1 MRIGI
6 DLGGTK
12 IAAGLVDDEH
22 GGVVMRFLRQPT
34 PVEKGSAAIIGA
46 ICDLACNLTDFAKN
60 QGYKIDAA
68 GIAVPELVDN
78 DGKICSSW
86 NFPLHGLNREIS
98 AALGGL
104 PVVIDSDV
112 RAAAH
117 AEARFGS
124 GAGRRC
130 FVYVS
135 LGTGMSYSFC
145 LNGRPWH
152 GANGFAIHFASSVLA
167 LPTEIQGLVRANV
180 EDFASGKGMETS
192 YRQRSGLELIEGVRS
207 LEKMGAAGD
216 VLALRILDEAGE
228 VTGRLLAQMVNM
240 LDPEI
245 VVLGGGLGTS
255 EGRYRA
261 QCEHFM
267 RENIWAERCRAL
279 PLLSAKLDEKA
290 GVIGAALAS
299 KDFFKADFP

>member
-12 IAAGLVDDEH
+12 IAAGLVDENS
-22 GGVVMRFLRQPT
+22 GAVMHFLRQAT
-34 PVEKGSAAIIGA
+34 PVKEGSAAIIDTMRNMA
-46 ICDLACNLTDFAKN
+46 CDLADFAKN
-60 QGYKIDAA
+60 QGDGIDSV

-78 DGKICSSW
+78 DGKICSLW
-86 NFPLHGLNREIS
+86 NFPLPDLDKEIS

-112 RAAAH
+112 RAAAR
-117 AEARFGS
+117 AEARFGA
-124 GAGRRC
+124 GAGRMC

-152 GANGFAIHFASSVLA
+152 GANGFAIHFASSILA
-167 LPTEIQGLVRANV
+167 LPTEIQGLVRANA
-180 EDFASGKGMETS
+180 ENFASGKGMETS
-192 YRQRSGLELIEGVRS
+192 YRKRSGLELAEGVRS

-216 VLALRILDEAGE
+216 TLALGILDEAGE

-245 VVLGGGLGTS
+245 VVLGGSLGTS
-255 EGRYRA
+255 EGRYRTR
-261 QCEHFM
+261 CEHVM

-279 PLLSAKLDEKA
+279 PVLSATLGEKT
-290 GVIGAALAS
+290 GVIGVALAS
-299 KDFFKADFP
+299 VGFLKADFS